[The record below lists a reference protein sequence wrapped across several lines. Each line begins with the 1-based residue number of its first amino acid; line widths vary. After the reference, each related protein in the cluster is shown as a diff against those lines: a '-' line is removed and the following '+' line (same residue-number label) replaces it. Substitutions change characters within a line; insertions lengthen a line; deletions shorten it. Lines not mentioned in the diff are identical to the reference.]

1 MNNNEIDKKIEALVK
16 EALLKQES
24 INNGMDIN
32 RNTELDSMLIE
43 ETNNEKH
50 K

>member
-1 MNNNEIDKKIEALVK
+1 MNNNEIDKKIETLVK

-24 INNGMDIN
+24 INNGMDNN